1 MSAVL
6 SRTDMRTARSLVR
19 WVGVGCQPKQS
30 DADVLLQI
38 VKPFDPTSTSEV
50 RRVADEIN
58 RGVLASQ
65 EICLKAEAQLQK
77 LYALSQDETD

>member
-6 SRTDMRTARSLVR
+6 SRTDMRTARNLVR
-19 WVGVGCQPKQS
+19 WVGVGCQPKQAG
-30 DADVLLQI
+30 ADVLLQI
-38 VKPFDPTSTSEV
+38 VKPFYPTATSEV
-50 RRVADEIN
+50 RHIADESN

-65 EICLKAEAQLQK
+65 EICMKAEVQLQK